1 MPGFLINTKA
11 PRWAKM
17 TPRWRQD
24 ESRWA
29 KMSQD
34 DAKMSRDSQ
43 DVPRFRQALQGFS
56 RRSVAR
62 RSPAKKSFGCTFL
75 HWLLWVLP
83 VTCKWFYWS
92 LPQSKHKKF
101 YSLSQMNGIM
111 NTYCK
116 TNIVLHKCTIKKQSK
131 QKQTCDM
138 GRLIKKNICRRLKTM
153 HKQTNYPR
161 GHRGNSKYLK

>member
-17 TPRWRQD
+17 TPGWRQD

-34 DAKMSRDSQ
+34 DVKMSQDSQ
-43 DVPRFRQALQGFS
+43 DVPRFRQALQGFFAAVCGQAVQ
-56 RRSVAR
+56 RKSV
-62 RSPAKKSFGCTFL
+62 GCTFL
-75 HWLLWVLP
+75 PYLLWVLT
-83 VTCKWFYWS
+83 VTCRWFYWS
-92 LPQSKHKKF
+92 LPQSNHKKF

-138 GRLIKKNICRRLKTM
+138 GRLFKKNICRRLKTM
-153 HKQTNYPR
+153 HKQTSIAVKICSWNQ
-161 GHRGNSKYLK
+161 